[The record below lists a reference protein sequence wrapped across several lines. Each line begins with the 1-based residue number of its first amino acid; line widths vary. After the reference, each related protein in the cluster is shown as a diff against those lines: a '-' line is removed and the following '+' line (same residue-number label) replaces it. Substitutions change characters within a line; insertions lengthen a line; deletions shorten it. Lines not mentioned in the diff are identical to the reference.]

1 MKNSSTYRVLYLLN
15 LLTKKDLTKNEII
28 NEFSKI
34 KENVSK
40 TSISTYINKLIKN
53 DFKIEIL
60 NKKNSNIYHLEPI
73 KSKLTI
79 DSAELK
85 AFNDI
90 KKVLIAQKDYNKIR
104 KFIRI
109 LYKFV
114 LHIEDS
120 EKAQK
125 FFDFGYYSKIN
136 RTLVDKLKKHC
147 ENKDLIEIDYVL
159 TTGKNRKISLW
170 AYDIKIADWSDR
182 MYLWCMFE
190 YSDTL
195 SYLPVD
201 RIYMV
206 NKVKKKNK
214 AFKIKTNV
222 LTYTISKKIYEDSE
236 KDSKE
241 KVIKIEDKYITLQR
255 EVDDEFYLIQ
265 RLMSF
270 CPDLYYISDN
280 KIKNTVIEKL
290 NQLKSSYERAYE

>member
-28 NEFSKI
+28 DEFSKI

-60 NKKNSNIYHLEPI
+60 NKKNSNIYHLEPT
-73 KSKLTI
+73 KSKLI
-79 DSAELK
+79 FDNIELK

-114 LHIEDS
+114 LHIEDT

-136 RTLVDKLKKHC
+136 WALVDELKKHC

-159 TTGKNRKISLW
+159 TTGKSRKISLW

-182 MYLWCMFE
+182 MYLWGMFE

-214 AFKIKTNV
+214 TFKIKTNI

-236 KDSKE
+236 KDLKE
-241 KVIKIEDKYITLQR
+241 KVIKTDDKYITLQR
-255 EVDDEFYLIQ
+255 EVDDEFYLVQ

-270 CPDLYYISDN
+270 CPDLFYISDD
-280 KIKNTVIEKL
+280 KIKNTITEKL
-290 NQLKSSYERAYE
+290 NQLKTTYERAYE